1 MKEKVW
7 ICGVLCLLCLVG
19 CGKKELLQEKLDAN
33 AIDKVVVTLA
43 MGNPAYGA
51 DCKVITDET
60 EIAKLVAVF
69 NGAIVEERIDP
80 DEEWIADNGSYA
92 FFSGEEQVLKL
103 NTNGNDPEH
112 IWIND
117 GFYEID
123 YPDNMYDP
131 YEQYSFSSAQTIV
144 VDENGEQMGRPEA

>member
-1 MKEKVW
+1 MKKKVW
-7 ICGVLCLLCLVG
+7 ICGALCLLCLGG

-33 AIDKVVVTLA
+33 EIDKVVVTLA
-43 MGNPAYGA
+43 MGNPANGT
-51 DCKVITDET
+51 DCKVITDEG
-60 EIAKLVAVF
+60 EIKKFVDVF
-69 NGAIVEERIDP
+69 NGAVVEEKIDP
-80 DEEWIADNGSYA
+80 GEEWVTSSGSYA

-117 GFYEID
+117 AFYEID

-131 YEQYSFSSAQTIV
+131 YEQYRFSSAQTIV
-144 VDENGEQMGRPEA
+144 VDENGEQMGRPEV

>member
-7 ICGVLCLLCLVG
+7 ICGALCLLCLVG

-33 AIDKVVVTLA
+33 EIDKVVVTLA
-43 MGNPAYGA
+43 MSNPANGT
-51 DCKVITDET
+51 DCKVITDEG
-60 EIAKLVAVF
+60 EIEKLIAVF
-69 NGAIVEERIDP
+69 NSAVVE
-80 DEEWIADNGSYA
+80 ASSGSYA

>member
-1 MKEKVW
+1 MKKKLLF
-7 ICGVLCLLCLVG
+7 CMLLCLLCLAG
-19 CGKKELLQEKLDAN
+19 CGKKELLKEKLDAN

-51 DCKVITDET
+51 DCKIITDKG
-60 EIAKLVAVF
+60 EIEKLVAVF
-69 NGAIVEERIDP
+69 NGAVVEEKLDP
-80 DEEWIADNGSYA
+80 GEEWVASSGSYT
-92 FFSGEEQVLKL
+92 FFSGGEQILKL

-123 YPDNMYDP
+123 YPDRMYDP
-131 YEQYSFSSAQTIV
+131 YQQYCFSSAQTIV
-144 VDENGEQMGRPEA
+144 VDEDGKEMARPEA